1 MDIVKTMVRPHLRR
15 RRSAPNLGHREP
27 RTEIIG
33 LVVPE
38 NAVAVLLQ
46 APATRRL
53 MVETQYG
60 AAALSAA
67 FAEAAFVENAIKQR
81 ETAIGIQAVE
91 QSAEAQA
98 HAMRSHADNC
108 RATMRARRSTGQ
120 SELQISN
127 LCSIRLIKCWKSHI
141 PLPEILHRLVEK
153 HYLDFRKLSQ
163 QILNKLWRNNRD
175 AYQVLIA
182 ALSEPETRCRWKDPS
197 GTVRTT
203 SPITVESEM
212 NGVASHGTY
221 VFDDTG
227 MTTELTYDQYT
238 FEMRNLKFSTILAL
252 EMHRRGDFENFG
264 RIVAT
269 KPETVWTEMKG
280 LKEGAIFEEEGMHTI
295 LNVIV
300 GDIIKSPGR
309 QDSLNRRYLARDM
322 FQHFTKYQSAPPPA
336 TKHSQSPWVKIK
348 VHNPKE
354 TGQAKVITKG
364 IDEQSPQ
371 YGQYMERSLALDNL
385 GSLAENIYGSA
396 LLTAI
401 VATGAL
407 RYASALKKEDQQEKA
422 NLHFYLGLIFSGLK
436 AGLDAAPVAGK
447 TAGDIVM
454 MLQDTTFYL
463 IDHSST
469 WNHRDISD
477 IIVQCL
483 ISVFYNP
490 AIDGVNVPGLGTKVV
505 CVESGD
511 VSKIKELERRME
523 LGRHYAELSH
533 RYLADLLPNLTMW
546 SSPAPR
552 SYIPH

>member
-1 MDIVKTMVRPHLRR
+1 MDIVKNIVRPHLRR
-15 RRSAPNLGHREP
+15 RRSAPSLGYHEP
-27 RTEIIG
+27 QTEIIG

-38 NAVAVLLQ
+38 NAVSVLLQ

-67 FAEAAFVENAIKQR
+67 FAEASFVENAIKQR
-81 ETAIGIQAVE
+81 EIVIGLQAVQ
-91 QSAEAQA
+91 QSGGVQA
-98 HAMRSHADNC
+98 NAMRSHADNC
-108 RATMRARRSTGQ
+108 RAAMRTRRCSGQ

-127 LCSIRLIKCWKSHI
+127 MCSIRLAKCWQSHV
-141 PLPEILHRLVEK
+141 PLPEILHKLLENQ
-153 HYLDFRKLSQ
+153 YLDFRKLSQ
-163 QILNKLWRNNRD
+163 QVLNGLWGTHRA
-175 AYQVLIA
+175 AYQVLID
-182 ALSEPETRCRWKDPS
+182 ALSAAGTRCRWKDPS

-203 SPITVESEM
+203 AQATIESAL
-212 NGVASHGTY
+212 NGVGSHGTY

-227 MTTELTYDQYT
+227 AITELTYEQYT
-238 FEMRNLKFSTILAL
+238 FEMQTLRFSTILAL
-252 EMHRRGDFENFG
+252 EMHRRGDFQNFG

-269 KPETVWTEMKG
+269 KPETIWMDLNG

-295 LNVIV
+295 LNIIV
-300 GDIIKSPGR
+300 SDIIKSPGR

-322 FQHFTKYQSAPPPA
+322 FQHFTKFQSAPPKS
-336 TKHSQSPWVKIK
+336 TKHPQSSWVKIK
-348 VHNPKE
+348 VHNPKK
-354 TGQAKVITKG
+354 TGQAEVITRAT
-364 IDEQSPQ
+364 DEQSPL
-371 YGQYMERSLALDNL
+371 YREYMERSLALDNL
-385 GSLAENIYGSA
+385 GSLTENIYGSA

-407 RYASALKKEDQQEKA
+407 RYATALKKEDQQEKA

-463 IDHSST
+463 IDHSPT
-469 WNHRDISD
+469 WNHRDVSD

-490 AIDGVNVPGLGTKVV
+490 AVDGVNVPGLGLKVV
-505 CVESGD
+505 CLNSGD
-511 VSKIKELERRME
+511 ASKIKEQERRME

-533 RYLADLLPNLTMW
+533 RYLADLLPNLAIW
-546 SSPAPR
+546 SSPEPR
-552 SYIPH
+552 SYIPQ

>member
-1 MDIVKTMVRPHLRR
+1 MDVVKTMVRPHLRR
-15 RRSAPNLGHREP
+15 RRSAPNLGHCEP

-38 NAVAVLLQ
+38 NAVSVLLQ

-67 FAEAAFVENAIKQR
+67 FAEAVFIENAIKQR
-81 ETAIGIQAVE
+81 DVAIGIQAIQ
-91 QSAEAQA
+91 QSAAAQA
-98 HAMRSHADNC
+98 HAMGSHADNC
-108 RATMRARRSTGQ
+108 RASMRARRSTGQ

-127 LCSIRLIKCWKSHI
+127 LCSIRLTKCWKSDI

-163 QILNKLWRNNRD
+163 QILNRLWRNNRD
-175 AYQVLIA
+175 AYQVLID

-203 SPITVESEM
+203 SRATVESEI
-212 NGVASHGTY
+212 NGVGSHGTY

-227 MTTELTYDQYT
+227 AITELTYDQYT
-238 FEMRNLKFSTILAL
+238 FEMRTLKFSTILAL

-264 RIVAT
+264 RIIAT
-269 KPETVWTEMKG
+269 RPETVWTELKG
-280 LKEGAIFEEEGMHTI
+280 LKEGGIFEEEGMHTI
-295 LNVIV
+295 LNIIV
-300 GDIIKSPGR
+300 SDIIKTPGR
-309 QDSLNRRYLARDM
+309 QDFLNRRYLARDM
-322 FQHFTKYQSAPPPA
+322 FQQFTKFQSAPPPA
-336 TKHSQSPWVKIK
+336 TNHQQSSWVKIK
-348 VHNPKE
+348 VHNPNE

-364 IDEQSPQ
+364 MDEQTPQ

-407 RYASALKKEDQQEKA
+407 RYASDLKKEDQEEKA

-447 TAGDIVM
+447 TAGDICH
-454 MLQDTTFYL
+454 D
-463 IDHSST
+463 
-469 WNHRDISD
+469 
-477 IIVQCL
+477 
-483 ISVFYNP
+483 
-490 AIDGVNVPGLGTKVV
+490 APGHDVLSYRSFVD
-505 CVESGD
+505 VES
-511 VSKIKELERRME
+511 S
-523 LGRHYAELSH
+523 
-533 RYLADLLPNLTMW
+533 
-546 SSPAPR
+546 
-552 SYIPH
+552 